1 MNINPAI
8 VRISTT
14 SILLALILN
23 TAYPAFA
30 IDATRAA
37 TQRKELTQERIETR
51 KENIRTR
58 IDDIKEKMASREA
71 ELKTKLSKFKDQQ
84 KAQIAERV
92 NTNLNMIN
100 KNQTTEMQK
109 NLAKMTTILDKLQA
123 RVPEITPEITNARSS
138 IATASSAVTAQ
149 AAKDYTITVTTES
162 KIRADAM
169 KTRDQLQKD
178 LKATRALVV
187 TAKQSVAK
195 AISIN
200 MSAKEG
206 TPSGQR

>member
-1 MNINPAI
+1 MNINPTIA
-8 VRISTT
+8 RISTV
-14 SILLALILN
+14 SILLAIIL
-23 TAYPAFA
+23 TAAYPAFA
-30 IDATRAA
+30 IDGTRVA
-37 TQRKELTQERIETR
+37 TQRKELAQERID
-51 KENIRTR
+51 N
-58 IDDIKEKMASREA
+58 IKEKMASREA

-84 KAQIAERV
+84 KARIAERV

-100 KNQTTEMQK
+100 KNQTTKMQK
-109 NLAKMTTILDKLQA
+109 NLAKMTTILDKLQT
-123 RVPEITPEITNARSS
+123 RVAQITPEITSARSS

-178 LKATRALVV
+178 LKATRALVIA
-187 TAKQSVAK
+187 AKQSVAK